1 MKTTKKSVKRRSQ
14 KLSVSA
20 PNRLEKGYDDDFF
33 LWTKSQAKLLKSG
46 ELNKLDIENLIEEI
60 ESLGKS
66 DKRAL
71 LSHLIVLLQ
80 HLLKK
85 EYQPLKATKSWDRSI
100 SNAQVEIELLL
111 KDSPSLKKQ
120 IPSLL
125 EEAYPYARKKAA
137 EETKLELKTFPPE
150 CPEKIKKHVHF

>member
-1 MKTTKKSVKRRSQ
+1 MKNTKKTVKTRSQ

-20 PNRLEKGYDDDFF
+20 PNKLEKGYDDDFF
-33 LWTKSQAKLLKSG
+33 LWTKKQAKLLKSG
-46 ELNKLDIENLIEEI
+46 ELSKLDIKNLIEEI

-71 LSHLIVLLQ
+71 LSHLIILLQ

-85 EYQPLKATKSWDRSI
+85 EYQASKATKSWDHSI
-100 SNAQVEIELLL
+100 RNATFQIELLL

-125 EEAYPYARKKAA
+125 EEAYPYARKQAA
-137 EETKLELKTFPPE
+137 EETKLELKTFPAE
-150 CPEKIKKHVHF
+150 CPEEIKKHVHF